1 MAKDKKSKKSK
12 ADAEPIQLIAG
23 SEPAAKGKKK
33 KKNSGGKAHGAM
45 DALTKLAEHPLV
57 GDLIAVGALAA
68 VATIMETGK
77 NDPASVKSAKA
88 AKAAG
93 KAAAAAIGARLLKE
107 FAPSGGKKDAQ
118 A

>member
-57 GDLIAVGALAA
+57 GDL
-68 VATIMETGK
+68 MEAGK